1 MALLLSAA
9 NRPIQSGQ
17 GIDPVL
23 QSHLDL
29 EEWSVLKNEG
39 EKQNLSELTTIV
51 LPAQQNFKGYLK
63 VYGQDY
69 SGNVGEI
76 VKSKGMVSEDEQ
88 LHEQVSKISLKIPE
102 AVFTDEKEKLNYYNK
117 AVFVEATSSKAQHP

>member
-1 MALLLSAA
+1 MFVPYGSDDG
-9 NRPIQSGQ
+9 R
-17 GIDPVL
+17 
-23 QSHLDL
+23 

-76 VKSKGMVSEDEQ
+76 VKVKEWF
-88 LHEQVSKISLKIPE
+88 LKMN
-102 AVFTDEKEKLNYYNK
+102 NYMNK
-117 AVFVEATSSKAQHP
+117 